1 MKHNL
6 PLVLL
11 TLMLFLV
18 GHSVYA
24 ETRYVDDTLI
34 LRVSS
39 SPSSESDLVTTIRS
53 GDKVT
58 IGDQQGSYIQV
69 TTDTGAKGWVSARY
83 LVAEKPAVIKL
94 KELESFEKEAKA
106 MLDEN
111 IRLKAENARL
121 TQDLDNKNLTLS
133 DLQQQWDEQSQKL
146 NAANERLQVFERE
159 DQLLKVLIKE
169 NETFKK
175 QIDDI
180 QQILGYPP
188 ALATNAPTGAF
199 GVPAGAFPRYEF
211 SVPVTFEDWKALFQY
226 IWSVLR
232 AFPIWWYVLCVCLI
246 VAGILIGRFWVER
259 RIRNQYSGV
268 KIWS

>member
-1 MKHNL
+1 
-6 PLVLL
+6 
-11 TLMLFLV
+11 
-18 GHSVYA
+18 
-24 ETRYVDDTLI
+24 
-34 LRVSS
+34 
-39 SPSSESDLVTTIRS
+39 
-53 GDKVT
+53 
-58 IGDQQGSYIQV
+58 
-69 TTDTGAKGWVSARY
+69 
-83 LVAEKPAVIKL
+83 
-94 KELESFEKEAKA
+94 

-111 IRLKAENARL
+111 IRLKAENARF
-121 TQDLDNKNLTLS
+121 TQELDNKNLALS
-133 DLQQQWDEQSQKL
+133 DLQQQWDEQNQQL
-146 NAANERLQVFERE
+146 NAANERLQIFERE

-188 ALATNAPTGAF
+188 ALATSAPIGTFGA
-199 GVPAGAFPRYEF
+199 PAGAFPRYEF

-226 IWSVLR
+226 VWMVLR
-232 AFPIWWYVLCVCLI
+232 AFPVWWYVLFVCLI